1 MLREQKLDH
10 DSFGEAELTALL
22 EARGWEAILPS
33 ALQDAQLLALAN
45 QMRDLVLDQH
55 VDSNYATGSAA
66 LAMTLLLV
74 AVTEPKRW
82 DHENHLNIE
91 METLHDVLELLSAR
105 IDQEIVDRVL
115 QRQNERSDVTLIQAI
130 RELTR

>member
-1 MLREQKLDH
+1 MLREQNLNH
-10 DSFGEAELTALL
+10 GCFGETELTALL
-22 EARGWEAILPS
+22 EVGGWEAILPGS
-33 ALQDAQLLALAN
+33 LKDGQLLAVAN

-55 VDSNYATGSAA
+55 ADATGGTGSAA

-82 DHENHLNIE
+82 DHGNHLNIE

-115 QRQNERSDVTLIQAI
+115 QRRNERSDVTLIQAI

>member
-1 MLREQKLDH
+1 MLQEQNLNH
-10 DSFGEAELTALL
+10 GSFGEAELTALL
-22 EARGWEAILPS
+22 EAGGWEAILPG
-33 ALQDAQLLALAN
+33 ALPDAQLLALAN
-45 QMRDLVLDQH
+45 QMRDLVLDQRA
-55 VDSNYATGSAA
+55 DSNSATGSAA

-74 AVTEPKRW
+74 AVSEPKRW
-82 DHENHLNIE
+82 DRGNHLNIE

-115 QRQNERSDVTLIQAI
+115 QRPNERSGAALIQAI

>member
-1 MLREQKLDH
+1 MLREQNLDH
-10 DSFGEAELTALL
+10 GCFGETELTALL
-22 EARGWEAILPS
+22 EVGGWEAILPS
-33 ALQDAQLLALAN
+33 ALKDRQLLAVAN

-55 VDSNYATGSAA
+55 ADASGGTGSAA
-66 LAMTLLLV
+66 LAMTLLLI

-82 DHENHLNIE
+82 GPGDHLNIE

-115 QRQNERSDVTLIQAI
+115 QRRNERSDVTLIQAI

>member
-1 MLREQKLDH
+1 MLQEQNLNH
-10 DSFGEAELTALL
+10 GSFGEAELTALL
-22 EARGWEAILPS
+22 EAGGWEAILPG

-45 QMRDLVLDQH
+45 QMRDLVLDQRA
-55 VDSNYATGSAA
+55 DSNSATGSAA

-74 AVTEPKRW
+74 AVSEPKRW
-82 DHENHLNIE
+82 DRGNHLNIE

-115 QRQNERSDVTLIQAI
+115 QRPNERSGAALIQAI

>member
-1 MLREQKLDH
+1 MLREQNLDH
-10 DSFGEAELTALL
+10 GCFGETELTALL
-22 EARGWEAILPS
+22 EVGGWEAILPS
-33 ALQDAQLLALAN
+33 ALKDRQLLAVAN

-55 VDSNYATGSAA
+55 ADASGGTGSAA
-66 LAMTLLLV
+66 LAMTLLLI

-82 DHENHLNIE
+82 GPGDHLNIE

-115 QRQNERSDVTLIQAI
+115 QRRNERSDATLIQMI
-130 RELTR
+130 GELTR

>member
-1 MLREQKLDH
+1 MLREQNLDH
-10 DSFGEAELTALL
+10 GCFGETELTALL
-22 EARGWEAILPS
+22 EVGGWEAILPS
-33 ALQDAQLLALAN
+33 ALKDRQLLAVAN

-55 VDSNYATGSAA
+55 ADASGGTGSAA
-66 LAMTLLLV
+66 LAMTLLLI

-82 DHENHLNIE
+82 DRGNHLNIE
-91 METLHDVLELLSAR
+91 LETLHDVLELLSAR

-115 QRQNERSDVTLIQAI
+115 QRRNERSDVTLIQAI

>member
-1 MLREQKLDH
+1 MLREQNLNH
-10 DSFGEAELTALL
+10 GSFGEAELTALL
-22 EARGWEAILPS
+22 EAGGWEAILPG
-33 ALQDAQLLALAN
+33 ALQDGQLLALAN

-55 VDSNYATGSAA
+55 ADATGGTGSAA

-82 DHENHLNIE
+82 DGGNHLNIE

-115 QRQNERSDVTLIQAI
+115 QRRKQLSGAALIQAI
-130 RELTR
+130 KELTR

>member
-1 MLREQKLDH
+1 MLREQNLDH
-10 DSFGEAELTALL
+10 GCFGETELTALL
-22 EARGWEAILPS
+22 EVGGWEAILPS
-33 ALQDAQLLALAN
+33 ALKDRQLLAVAN
-45 QMRDLVLDQH
+45 QMRDLVFDQRAGAT
-55 VDSNYATGSAA
+55 DGTGSAA

-74 AVTEPKRW
+74 AVSGPKRW

-115 QRQNERSDVTLIQAI
+115 QRRNERSDVTLIQAI

>member
-1 MLREQKLDH
+1 MLRELNFDH
-10 DSFGEAELTALL
+10 GCFGETELTALL
-22 EARGWEAILPS
+22 KVGGWEAILPS
-33 ALQDAQLLALAN
+33 ALQDAQLLAVAS
-45 QMRDLVLDQH
+45 QMRDLVLDQRA
-55 VDSNYATGSAA
+55 DSNSATGSAA

-82 DHENHLNIE
+82 DHDNHLNIE

-115 QRQNERSDVTLIQAI
+115 QLRNERSDVTLIQAI
-130 RELTR
+130 RELTK